1 MLKPPAR
8 IGVVVVHWNSP
19 ELLDDCLQHLD
30 AQHVMPDRI
39 VVVDNA
45 SDGFDA
51 GRVERRFPAATVV
64 CNDENLGFAGGA
76 NRGAQELHDCDW
88 IAFLNPDAF
97 PDPGW
102 LQALQQA
109 AQTYPHAGS
118 IASHMI
124 QGTTPPQLD
133 GTGDVYHIS
142 GRVWRRDEGC
152 RPPDPARALGPV
164 FSACAGAAAY
174 QRDAFR
180 EVGGFETGFFC
191 YLEDV
196 DLGFRL
202 RLAGYECVYVPTASV
217 RHLGS
222 AVTGRRSEF
231 SLYHGHRNLVWTFV
245 RNMPSPLFW
254 SLLPYHLLLNLA
266 TLTWFV
272 LRGQGRTLW
281 RAKRDAFLA
290 LPQVWRERQ
299 AIQSQRRI
307 TCRAVWACLDKG
319 PPWPRCRNPS
329 PSQTSDTQR
338 L

>member
-1 MLKPPAR
+1 MPKPSPR
-8 IGVVVVHWNSP
+8 IGVVVVHWNSQG
-19 ELLDDCLQHLD
+19 LLDNCLRHLD
-30 AQHVMPDRI
+30 AQRVMPDRI

-51 GRVERRFPAATVV
+51 DRIERRFPAATVV

-76 NRGAQELHDCDW
+76 NRGAEELQDCDW

-97 PDPGW
+97 PDTGW
-102 LQALQQA
+102 LQALQHA
-109 AQTYPHAGS
+109 ARTHPHAGS

-124 QGTTPPQLD
+124 DATTPSRLD

-152 RPPDPARALGPV
+152 RVLEPPRAFGPV
-164 FSACAGAAAY
+164 FSACAGAALY
-174 QRDAFR
+174 QRDAFNAM
-180 EVGGFETGFFC
+180 GGFETGFFC

-202 RLAGYECVYVPTASV
+202 RLAGYECVYAPTASV

-222 AVTGRRSEF
+222 AVTGRRSDF
-231 SLYHGHRNLVWTFV
+231 SLYHGHRNLVWTFF

-254 SLLPYHLLLNLA
+254 LLLPCHLLLNLA
-266 TLTWFV
+266 TLAWFT
-272 LRGQGRTLW
+272 LRGRGRILW
-281 RAKRDAFLA
+281 RAKRDALVA
-290 LPQVWRERQ
+290 LPRVWRERR
-299 AIQSQRRI
+299 AIQSQRRS
-307 TCRAVWACLDKG
+307 TCRDIWARLDKG
-319 PPWPRCRNPS
+319 PPWPRCRRPNTN
-329 PSQTSDTQR
+329 QTSDTQR